1 MFISKKFNFIIFSI
15 LIFFVVLKFFNTPY
29 NIYSIINWNYEK
41 RMQQNYGLCKNE
53 SWGFYN
59 LVNKRF
65 NLKNKDIRIINDEGH
80 VIVNNLFEIKNSD
93 NSNSKYLMILN
104 YQDENEE
111 INDLNKYNSKKKYK
125 IIFKKNNCFLL
136 KLND

>member
-15 LIFFVVLKFFNTPY
+15 IIFFVVLKFFNTPY

-59 LVNKRF
+59 LVNKKF

-80 VIVNNLFEIKNSD
+80 VIVNNLFEIKNSK

-125 IIFKKNNCFLL
+125 IIYKKNNCFLL